1 MVADALVAYDI
12 GRNLALDAVLVVS
25 DKPFGSLIGTVVGT
39 LSVGVLV
46 IHVVLIVD
54 DKLHV
59 LGRVVVDSE
68 GESVGGTAGV
78 VLRAVEVGILIT
90 GAKLQISPAP
100 AGIDAGVFCSVCIV
114 VLLASEQQ
122 PACLYVIS
130 LGCLG
135 FEVSGGD
142 DCLGGIEVCAAGN
155 VSSLI
160 TQAVPVSGELEGIG
174 KFVVQT
180 LDGIGVEELLAVDA
194 GRVA

>member
-68 GESVGGTAGV
+68 GESVGGTSGI

-90 GAKLQISPAP
+90 YIPASIHNEAMLSGAWTS
-100 AGIDAGVFCSVCIV
+100 IV
-114 VLLASEQQ
+114 Q
-122 PACLYVIS
+122 
-130 LGCLG
+130 
-135 FEVSGGD
+135 
-142 DCLGGIEVCAAGN
+142 
-155 VSSLI
+155 
-160 TQAVPVSGELEGIG
+160 
-174 KFVVQT
+174 
-180 LDGIGVEELLAVDA
+180 
-194 GRVA
+194 